1 METNLTDGAPR
12 EGLILPPGMILM
24 TGLLREPAN
33 TRPLVFA
40 FILLTYALSVLGS
53 LCLTLAIAREAQLR
67 KPMYVFLCGLALNG
81 VVMTTATQPRILY
94 DLVSVN
100 VISFAGCVAQMSVLH
115 FATVVE
121 GFILAA
127 MAVDRYL
134 AICRPL
140 HYGSLLN
147 GAVAAKLCVL
157 LMALAALFVSGE
169 VILGSVVTLC
179 TKPRVV
185 SMPSCDFMSL
195 TKMSCEDTSANVA
208 YGYFLIAVP
217 AAGSLGIIVL
227 SYVGILYECKRSSRR
242 GGQHKA
248 IRTCV
253 THFCVLCISYV
264 FVIFMVLQHRIS
276 NSDAIPTAARSILS
290 SLYYIFPPA
299 LNPIIYGLRTS
310 EIRQSLSKLLH
321 HKVIST

>member
-1 METNLTDGAPR
+1 R
-12 EGLILPPGMILM
+12 EGLMLPPGMILM

-40 FILLTYALSVLGS
+40 FIFLMYALSVLGS

-115 FATVVE
+115 FATIV
-121 GFILAA
+121 
-127 MAVDRYL
+127 
-134 AICRPL
+134 
-140 HYGSLLN
+140 SLLN
-147 GAVAAKLCVL
+147 GVVAAKLCML

-169 VILGSVVTLC
+169 VILGSVVKLC

-217 AAGSLGIIVL
+217 AVGSLGIIVL

-276 NSDAIPTAARSILS
+276 NSNAIPITARSILS

-321 HKVIST
+321 HKSCLDTE